1 MSTNRSS
8 HHDVVTASDWQACYN
23 SSDNLLVVSCTVS
36 SADSGASITGV
47 GLVVTDAEG
56 STLASFYNSFS
67 SGSETVY
74 PAFNL
79 PLGKLS
85 LGDAVFGVVQGE
97 CGGQHFFLE
106 EEMTIAN
113 C

>member
-1 MSTNRSS
+1 MSTNKSS
-8 HHDVVTASDWQACYN
+8 DNDVVTARRWQACYN
-23 SSDNLLVVSCTVS
+23 SSDNVLVVSCTVS

-47 GLVVTDAEG
+47 GLVVNDAEG
-56 STLASFYNSFS
+56 STLASFYNRFS

-79 PLGKLS
+79 PLGTLS
-85 LGDAVFGVVQGE
+85 IGDAVFVVVQGE
-97 CGGQHFFLE
+97 CSGQHFFIE